1 MSKAGQT
8 QGSQTKLPSN
18 PALCRRGP
26 SCRHTMTRVILLYS
40 QPMERFER
48 SSQCA
53 KSYFEMDLSVL
64 YAFPLKQMLKTAMH
78 DKGVLGLHRAIAATI
93 DI

>member
-1 MSKAGQT
+1 
-8 QGSQTKLPSN
+8 
-18 PALCRRGP
+18 
-26 SCRHTMTRVILLYS
+26 
-40 QPMERFER
+40 
-48 SSQCA
+48 
-53 KSYFEMDLSVL
+53 MDLSVL